1 MQIVFLAAGKGSR
14 IFSKIKKNKCLIKLN
29 GKSLIKRLISN
40 ALDNKIKKIN
50 IVVGFK
56 KEKIIKETKNYKI
69 NYIENKNYKTTE
81 MLYSLILAI
90 KEIDD
95 DLIISYADIVY
106 ASSILNFTKRMNY
119 SHFSMPILKNWKKV
133 WRIRDKLFSDDVE
146 SLKVKNNFLVEV
158 GRKVTNEKDVQ
169 GQYMGILFIPRSKR
183 NKIIKFYERGNN
195 QKIQITQF
203 LNNFLKFIKC
213 RVILVNKSWYEFDDL
228 KDLKNFK
235 KNFSIDNKNNFIK
248 KR

>member
-14 IFSKIKKNKCLIKLN
+14 IFNKIKKNKCLIKLN

-50 IVVGFK
+50 IVIGFK

-81 MLYSLILAI
+81 MLHSLILAI
-90 KEIDD
+90 KNIDD
-95 DLIISYADIVY
+95 DLIISYADIIY
-106 ASSILNFTKRMNY
+106 ATSILNYIKKKNY
-119 SHFSMPILKNWKKV
+119 NHFSMPILNNWKKV
-133 WRIRDKLFSDDVE
+133 WKIRGKLASGDVE
-146 SLKVKNNFLVEV
+146 SLKVKNNFLIEV
-158 GRKVTNEKDVQ
+158 GRQVLDEKDVK
-169 GQYMGILFIPRSKR
+169 GQYMGILFIPRTKR
-183 NKIIKFYERGNN
+183 NKIIKFYEKGNN

-203 LNNFLKFIKC
+203 LNNFLKIIKC
-213 RVILVNKSWYEFDDL
+213 KVIPINKSWYEFDDL
-228 KDLKNFK
+228 EDLKNFK

-248 KR
+248 K

>member
-81 MLYSLILAI
+81 MLHSLILAI
-90 KEIDD
+90 KEVDD
-95 DLIISYADIVY
+95 DLIISYADIIY
-106 ASSILNFTKRMNY
+106 SNSILNFIKKMNY
-119 SHFSMPILKNWKKV
+119 NYFSMPILKNWKNV
-133 WRIRDKLFSDDVE
+133 WKIRGKLVSDDVE

-158 GRKVTNEKDVQ
+158 GRQVLNQKDVE

-203 LNNFLKFIKC
+203 INNFLKFIKC
-213 RVILVNKSWYEFDDL
+213 RVIPINKSWYEFDDL

-248 KR
+248 K